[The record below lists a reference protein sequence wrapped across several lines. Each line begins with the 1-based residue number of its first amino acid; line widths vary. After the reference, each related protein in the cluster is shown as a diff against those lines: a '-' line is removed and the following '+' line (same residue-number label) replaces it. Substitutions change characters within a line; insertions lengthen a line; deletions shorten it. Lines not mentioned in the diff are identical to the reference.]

1 MTAGK
6 PWTGFGGN
14 RSSKLSKKKKKNP
27 KLMGGRSDHTQ
38 PSLDLNF
45 KVSRSFPGRE
55 ERAKCSA
62 RHPGSKPEV
71 GYMPGMMLYTQ
82 LASKM
87 FIESA
92 CPCE

>member
-1 MTAGK
+1 
-6 PWTGFGGN
+6 
-14 RSSKLSKKKKKNP
+14 
-27 KLMGGRSDHTQ
+27 MGGKSDHTQ
-38 PSLDLNF
+38 PSLHLNF
-45 KVSRSFPGRE
+45 KVSRSFPGRD

-62 RHPGSKPEV
+62 RHPGSKPV

-87 FIESA
+87 LTESA